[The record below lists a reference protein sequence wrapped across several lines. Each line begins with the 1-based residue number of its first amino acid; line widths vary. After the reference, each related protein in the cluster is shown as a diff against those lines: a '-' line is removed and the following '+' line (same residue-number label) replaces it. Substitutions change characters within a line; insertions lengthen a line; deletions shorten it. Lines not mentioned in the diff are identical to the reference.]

1 MELPKCDVKSASPV
15 PSSQPDAPNDD
26 SEELA
31 ILRSTLAIIAE
42 GKVDLAADDVGSSDA
57 RVLWL
62 ERLISNHSGS
72 ALLASASI
80 LGYWLKQ
87 ERLSISESSRL
98 WSRLLRELVL
108 TQSLKSFGLLVRL
121 LIDKYPLDFAK
132 VLNC

>member
-98 WSRLLRELVL
+98 WSRLLREIVSIL
-108 TQSLKSFGLLVRL
+108 
-121 LIDKYPLDFAK
+121 
-132 VLNC
+132 